1 MPRLK
6 LTAAPDDKPVR
17 ITIDLPAETH
27 RMLAAY
33 AEAMSRESG
42 QPVDPVKLVLDEKL
56 TASPDVDVADS
67 AGGATPR
74 V

>member
-33 AEAMSRESG
+33 AEAMARESG
-42 QPVDPVKLVLDEKL
+42 QPVDPVKLV
-56 TASPDVDVADS
+56 SPMIARFILSDRAFKRRS
-67 AGGATPR
+67 SGAGD
-74 V
+74 